1 MSFSAVNA
9 ANVQDNSSN
18 DLFSHDVFQ
27 SAELPV
33 SDNQLAS
40 DNENDLLTVS
50 ADDDIL
56 SVSADDDFSA
66 VSDGDDSLAVS
77 EDNLLTVSADDEK
90 LGEDETGSFNEL
102 QSIIDS
108 NYGSTIVL
116 DKSYA
121 YSANDKTIEIKDSII
136 IDGNGFTID
145 GKNAVQIM
153 NVTSNDVTIRNLTF
167 VNGLLRRYYPGTAPD
182 TSWTGYFG
190 ADISWIGDNGRI
202 ENCIFEN
209 STLNPPL
216 PTTMVTA
223 GFYQYGGALY
233 LQNFTNG
240 VVNNCTFR
248 NLRALAGGGI
258 YIWSTEED
266 SNITISNSSFVNCT
280 AYEWRA
286 GGGAILVGAKK
297 VNITQCNFTDNSA
310 VQGGAV
316 LIMHGS
322 RYDTTVPNST
332 YPRRGISYMPGDGT
346 VIEDCKFTNNTGG
359 VIEGESGGYGGSAV
373 YIGAPDCIIRDSTFD
388 NNTNGMNGGGY
399 GGAIMILINNPSAS
413 DAPKGVNATIF
424 NCNFTGNNASSSGG
438 SAYYGGAICQLSS
451 YTGSFNTNISQ
462 CIFKE
467 NYAGYGGALYLL
479 GSNTVDNC
487 TFINNTANRYGG
499 ALYLTSSDN
508 NVAGCVF
515 EENKAENAQSTIS
528 NYGGA
533 VYIGGSSY
541 STGSAHDNLIDN
553 CSFEKNT
560 ADYGGAVYVA
570 NTGENTTIKD
580 SNFTENSAQLQG
592 GAVAVYAPTE
602 IISSRFDSN
611 TAENGGA
618 VLLSCNSTNI
628 TKSNFTENSADEGGA
643 VYCIGSYNL
652 IGDSNFT
659 KNHAS
664 DNGGAV
670 AMLPYIVPRDNTV
683 YTSTGYEYY
692 YNIPY
697 KTGNNRIT
705 GSTFDENYLSSE
717 DGQGGAIY
725 ICGCENETI
734 KECNFTNNTAY
745 KGGAVS
751 VVQFVSQNAT
761 KDVYYRPTKTWTRN
775 ITLEYVFNSTGI
787 VIDGDLFEGN
797 IAENGGAM
805 YWKDSDG
812 EITDS
817 NYTKNRAFSGSAIF
831 LDSGYL
837 NISDSSFFSNLANA
851 SALEMNGVDSSLPN
865 KVVVD
870 GDKVSFHANFT
881 GHDNINN
888 AIFNNQEDAGRIK
901 FKNVDFHGYNG
912 NTGSSLVDTVNGYQN
927 SENGVLPYQ
936 DEHEG
941 LIPINFEVEKI
952 DGDSAV
958 LVANLTNNTK
968 IDGFAEI
975 IDLVLA
981 PGKYRV
987 TAIHYL
993 DDYYTEVR
1001 SEAQEFVIRGNS
1013 SAHADDVEV
1022 TYDSDVVVAV
1032 ETEYATGL
1040 KDIVI
1045 MDEDGTTLAVD
1056 FELVKIDDN
1065 HYEVTIKG
1073 LDVGKYSIN
1082 FTTQVGDDYISECT
1096 NSSKIRV
1103 NPAPSYVWGED
1114 VDVIFGEPI
1123 VIPVESVNATG
1134 IAYQIIDGS
1143 DNVVAE
1149 GALEVGGSIKDLDLP
1164 AGEYTVILTSVT
1176 DENHDSVSN
1185 TSNLIVRHKITV
1197 VLDPVIGYT
1206 GEYKDFHA
1214 HVFDENGNPVDGGE
1228 AVMTIVYTNR
1238 LALAISMNFLL
1249 NAADETYSASVVNG
1263 EAVFPNIKLGEP
1275 GVYPSQVLY
1284 TNDYASVKNESTV
1297 TILKLNTTVKGD
1309 DVSGKPGD
1317 SKSISVDVLDQNGNP
1332 VENGTVTLTLN
1343 GKTYNA
1349 TVKNGKAVFDVVLP
1363 DPGDYE
1369 AVVKYEGNDY
1379 YNPSGSTIKVH
1390 VDKIN
1395 TSPSADD
1402 VTGKKN
1408 EKKDITV
1415 NIVDENGKPVKNGT
1429 ATLKIGGKSYNA
1441 EVVNGVAVFKDVELP
1456 SDDAVAEVIYHGN
1469 EYYNSSST
1477 TFSIKIEHEKGN
1489 NESEPS
1495 NGKVEKSAELPISS
1509 ATGNPFALL
1518 LISLVV
1524 LVSNS
1529 IFIRRK

>member
-77 EDNLLTVSADDEK
+77 DGDDSLAVSADDEK
-90 LGEDETGSFNEL
+90 LGEDETGSFDEL
-102 QSIIDS
+102 QRLIDS
-108 NYGSTIVL
+108 NYGSTLVL

-413 DAPKGVNATIF
+413 DVPKGVNATIF

-467 NYAGYGGALYLL
+467 NYAGDGGALYLL

-611 TAENGGA
+611 T
-618 VLLSCNSTNI
+618 
-628 TKSNFTENSADEGGA
+628 
-643 VYCIGSYNL
+643 
-652 IGDSNFT
+652 
-659 KNHAS
+659 
-664 DNGGAV
+664 
-670 AMLPYIVPRDNTV
+670 
-683 YTSTGYEYY
+683 
-692 YNIPY
+692 
-697 KTGNNRIT
+697 
-705 GSTFDENYLSSE
+705 
-717 DGQGGAIY
+717 
-725 ICGCENETI
+725 
-734 KECNFTNNTAY
+734 
-745 KGGAVS
+745 
-751 VVQFVSQNAT
+751 
-761 KDVYYRPTKTWTRN
+761 
-775 ITLEYVFNSTGI
+775 
-787 VIDGDLFEGN
+787 
-797 IAENGGAM
+797 AENGGAM

-1164 AGEYTVILTSVT
+1164 AGEYTVKLTTVT

-1343 GKTYNA
+1343 GKTYNV

-1429 ATLKIGGKSYNA
+1429 ATLKIGGNSYNA

>member
-56 SVSADDDFSA
+56 SVSADDVFSAVSDGDDSLA

-310 VQGGAV
+310 IQGGAV

-332 YPRRGISYMPGDGT
+332 YPRKGISYMPGDGT

-413 DAPKGVNATIF
+413 DVPKGVNATIF

-487 TFINNTANRYGG
+487 TFINNTANGYGG

-541 STGSAHDNLIDN
+541 FTGSAHDNLIDN

-611 TAENGGA
+611 T
-618 VLLSCNSTNI
+618 
-628 TKSNFTENSADEGGA
+628 
-643 VYCIGSYNL
+643 
-652 IGDSNFT
+652 
-659 KNHAS
+659 
-664 DNGGAV
+664 
-670 AMLPYIVPRDNTV
+670 
-683 YTSTGYEYY
+683 
-692 YNIPY
+692 
-697 KTGNNRIT
+697 
-705 GSTFDENYLSSE
+705 
-717 DGQGGAIY
+717 
-725 ICGCENETI
+725 
-734 KECNFTNNTAY
+734 
-745 KGGAVS
+745 
-751 VVQFVSQNAT
+751 
-761 KDVYYRPTKTWTRN
+761 
-775 ITLEYVFNSTGI
+775 
-787 VIDGDLFEGN
+787 
-797 IAENGGAM
+797 AENGGAM

-1477 TFSIKIEHEKGN
+1477 TFSIKIDHDNGN

-1495 NGKVEKSAELPISS
+1495 NGKSAKLPVSS

>member
-56 SVSADDDFSA
+56 SVSADDVFSAVSDGDDSLA

-310 VQGGAV
+310 IQGGAV

-332 YPRRGISYMPGDGT
+332 YPRKGISYMPGDGT

-413 DAPKGVNATIF
+413 DVPKGVNATIF

-487 TFINNTANRYGG
+487 TFINNTANGYGG

-611 TAENGGA
+611 T
-618 VLLSCNSTNI
+618 
-628 TKSNFTENSADEGGA
+628 
-643 VYCIGSYNL
+643 
-652 IGDSNFT
+652 
-659 KNHAS
+659 
-664 DNGGAV
+664 
-670 AMLPYIVPRDNTV
+670 
-683 YTSTGYEYY
+683 
-692 YNIPY
+692 
-697 KTGNNRIT
+697 
-705 GSTFDENYLSSE
+705 
-717 DGQGGAIY
+717 
-725 ICGCENETI
+725 
-734 KECNFTNNTAY
+734 
-745 KGGAVS
+745 
-751 VVQFVSQNAT
+751 
-761 KDVYYRPTKTWTRN
+761 
-775 ITLEYVFNSTGI
+775 
-787 VIDGDLFEGN
+787 
-797 IAENGGAM
+797 AENGGAM

-936 DEHEG
+936 DDHEG

-1477 TFSIKIEHEKGN
+1477 TFSIKIDHDNGN

-1495 NGKVEKSAELPISS
+1495 NGKSAKLPVSS

>member
-1 MSFSAVNA
+1 
-9 ANVQDNSSN
+9 
-18 DLFSHDVFQ
+18 
-27 SAELPV
+27 
-33 SDNQLAS
+33 
-40 DNENDLLTVS
+40 
-50 ADDDIL
+50 
-56 SVSADDDFSA
+56 
-66 VSDGDDSLAVS
+66 
-77 EDNLLTVSADDEK
+77 
-90 LGEDETGSFNEL
+90 
-102 QSIIDS
+102 
-108 NYGSTIVL
+108 
-116 DKSYA
+116 
-121 YSANDKTIEIKDSII
+121 
-136 IDGNGFTID
+136 
-145 GKNAVQIM
+145 
-153 NVTSNDVTIRNLTF
+153 
-167 VNGLLRRYYPGTAPD
+167 
-182 TSWTGYFG
+182 
-190 ADISWIGDNGRI
+190 
-202 ENCIFEN
+202 
-209 STLNPPL
+209 
-216 PTTMVTA
+216 
-223 GFYQYGGALY
+223 
-233 LQNFTNG
+233 
-240 VVNNCTFR
+240 
-248 NLRALAGGGI
+248 
-258 YIWSTEED
+258 
-266 SNITISNSSFVNCT
+266 
-280 AYEWRA
+280 
-286 GGGAILVGAKK
+286 
-297 VNITQCNFTDNSA
+297 
-310 VQGGAV
+310 
-316 LIMHGS
+316 
-322 RYDTTVPNST
+322 
-332 YPRRGISYMPGDGT
+332 
-346 VIEDCKFTNNTGG
+346 
-359 VIEGESGGYGGSAV
+359 
-373 YIGAPDCIIRDSTFD
+373 
-388 NNTNGMNGGGY
+388 
-399 GGAIMILINNPSAS
+399 
-413 DAPKGVNATIF
+413 
-424 NCNFTGNNASSSGG
+424 
-438 SAYYGGAICQLSS
+438 
-451 YTGSFNTNISQ
+451 
-462 CIFKE
+462 
-467 NYAGYGGALYLL
+467 
-479 GSNTVDNC
+479 
-487 TFINNTANRYGG
+487 
-499 ALYLTSSDN
+499 
-508 NVAGCVF
+508 
-515 EENKAENAQSTIS
+515 
-528 NYGGA
+528 
-533 VYIGGSSY
+533 
-541 STGSAHDNLIDN
+541 
-553 CSFEKNT
+553 
-560 ADYGGAVYVA
+560 
-570 NTGENTTIKD
+570 
-580 SNFTENSAQLQG
+580 
-592 GAVAVYAPTE
+592 
-602 IISSRFDSN
+602 
-611 TAENGGA
+611 
-618 VLLSCNSTNI
+618 
-628 TKSNFTENSADEGGA
+628 
-643 VYCIGSYNL
+643 
-652 IGDSNFT
+652 
-659 KNHAS
+659 
-664 DNGGAV
+664 
-670 AMLPYIVPRDNTV
+670 
-683 YTSTGYEYY
+683 
-692 YNIPY
+692 
-697 KTGNNRIT
+697 
-705 GSTFDENYLSSE
+705 
-717 DGQGGAIY
+717 
-725 ICGCENETI
+725 
-734 KECNFTNNTAY
+734 
-745 KGGAVS
+745 
-751 VVQFVSQNAT
+751 
-761 KDVYYRPTKTWTRN
+761 
-775 ITLEYVFNSTGI
+775 
-787 VIDGDLFEGN
+787 
-797 IAENGGAM
+797 M

-936 DEHEG
+936 DDHEG

-1164 AGEYTVILTSVT
+1164 AGEYTVKLTTVT

>member
-77 EDNLLTVSADDEK
+77 EDNLLAVSADDEK

-541 STGSAHDNLIDN
+541 YTGSAHDNLIDN

-611 TAENGGA
+611 T
-618 VLLSCNSTNI
+618 
-628 TKSNFTENSADEGGA
+628 
-643 VYCIGSYNL
+643 
-652 IGDSNFT
+652 
-659 KNHAS
+659 
-664 DNGGAV
+664 
-670 AMLPYIVPRDNTV
+670 
-683 YTSTGYEYY
+683 
-692 YNIPY
+692 
-697 KTGNNRIT
+697 
-705 GSTFDENYLSSE
+705 
-717 DGQGGAIY
+717 
-725 ICGCENETI
+725 
-734 KECNFTNNTAY
+734 
-745 KGGAVS
+745 
-751 VVQFVSQNAT
+751 
-761 KDVYYRPTKTWTRN
+761 
-775 ITLEYVFNSTGI
+775 
-787 VIDGDLFEGN
+787 
-797 IAENGGAM
+797 AENGGAM

-901 FKNVDFHGYNG
+901 FKNVDLHGYTG

-1149 GALEVGGSIKDLDLP
+1149 GTLEVGGSIKDLDLP
-1164 AGEYTVILTSVT
+1164 AGEYTVKLTTVT

-1343 GKTYNA
+1343 GKTYNV